1 VLRLNTYLRK
11 NCSSFDANNAAD
23 AGRHITTMA
32 DPPLYAALLLIQLN
46 FAIGAVVAALA
57 LPKTEPLTFA
67 LIREVCAACLLTV
80 YAVQQGAP
88 AAPPRGSRALMAR
101 LGACACATQVLAI
114 VGLKLSADPTAFAL
128 WQPAQPVAVA
138 GVSILLRWDRP
149 DAGRVTGVVLAA
161 IGCFVATT
169 TGTGGAGLAAHGCF
183 AAAAAAGAAYQ
194 LVSKPATR
202 RHAPIA
208 VAAWAYSYAAVGTA
222 LSAAALWACGV
233 SLCAECSSFYAV
245 PLEAWPALAWWI
257 ICSTCVNYALMMW
270 CVKRSSPT
278 LVSAASA
285 LQPPLAAVCALI
297 VIALTGGAA
306 ACGVGDG
313 RCVAAP
319 TVRDGAA
326 ALLIVCGVLA
336 VARSETSAT
345 TASPPAEYVRVPV
358 EGGA

>member
-1 VLRLNTYLRK
+1 MSAEAEAPI
-11 NCSSFDANNAAD
+11 CPHAAE
-23 AGRHITTMA
+23 ARHITAMA

-67 LIREVCAACLLTV
+67 LIREVCAAILLTA

-88 AAPPRGSRALMAR
+88 AVPPRGSRGLMAR

-149 DAGRVTGVVLAA
+149 DAGRVVGVVLATL
-161 IGCFVATT
+161 GCYTAAKTR
-169 TGTGGAGLAAHGCF
+169 GGAGLAAHGCF
-183 AAAAAAGAAYQ
+183 ALAAAAGAAYQ

-202 RHAPIA
+202 RHAPVA

-233 SLCAECSSFYAV
+233 SLCPECSSFYSV

-285 LQPPLAAVCALI
+285 LQPPLTAVCALI
-297 VIALTGGAA
+297 AIAVTSGAA
-306 ACGVGDG
+306 ACGTGGD

-319 TVRDGAA
+319 TIRDGVAA
-326 ALLIVCGVLA
+326 ALIVCGVLA
-336 VARSETSAT
+336 VARSEP
-345 TASPPAEYVRVPV
+345 PPADYVRVPV
-358 EGGA
+358 DGDSSGGA

>member
-1 VLRLNTYLRK
+1 
-11 NCSSFDANNAAD
+11 
-23 AGRHITTMA
+23 MA

-67 LIREVCAACLLTV
+67 LIREVCAAVLLTA
-80 YAVQQGAP
+80 YAVKQGAP

-149 DAGRVTGVVLAA
+149 DAGRVAGVVLAA
-161 IGCFVATT
+161 VGCYVATT

-202 RHAPIA
+202 RHAPVA

-233 SLCAECSSFYAV
+233 SLCAECSSFYSV

-257 ICSTCVNYALMMW
+257 VCSTCVNYALMMW

-285 LQPPLAAVCALI
+285 LQPPLAAVCALSA
-297 VIALTGGAA
+297 IALTGGAA
-306 ACGVGDG
+306 ACGVGGG

-319 TVRDGAA
+319 TVRDGFATA
-326 ALLIVCGVLA
+326 LIVGGVLA

-358 EGGA
+358 EGVAPR